1 MAFLSWLE
9 ELSFS
14 RWLNESPSVWA
25 VPMFL
30 FMHTLGMSVVA
41 GGSAIVNLAILGVWP
56 RTALR
61 PLERL
66 FPVLIWGFAV
76 NAVTGVSIFLKDA
89 STYGRNV
96 DLYVKLVFV
105 FGGMWLLV
113 LLRNRVFA
121 SPQLDTA
128 PVSTEARLLACA
140 SLVCWLGAIV
150 SGRLI
155 AYLGPVAGLDL

>member
-25 VPMFL
+25 FPMFL

-61 PLERL
+61 PLERF

-89 STYGRNV
+89 STYGRNL

-113 LLRNRVFA
+113 LMRNR
-121 SPQLDTA
+121 
-128 PVSTEARLLACA
+128 
-140 SLVCWLGAIV
+140 
-150 SGRLI
+150 
-155 AYLGPVAGLDL
+155 